1 MRASTHRPFRTS
13 VLMLCVGAAAGVVLT
28 VPTAAQAAPSRAVAS
43 TLVVETQFWDAPSPV
58 LSASGLLTGCTAAV
72 SLGQAP
78 TRAPQFN
85 GRKLV
90 SCDGGTFEIVY
101 QAAFRGGG
109 PVTGTWTA
117 ASGTG
122 TLAGVRGTGTVTGT
136 GDCTVAEGS
145 GGCVLDTWTGSLFLA
160 PA

>member
-1 MRASTHRPFRTS
+1 MRASTHRPTRTS
-13 VLMLCVGAAAGVVLT
+13 VLLVTVAAAGAVLA
-28 VPTAAQAAPSRAVAS
+28 VPMTAQAAPSRAVES

-58 LSASGLLTGCTAAV
+58 VSASGLLTGCTSVV

-90 SCDGGTFEIVY
+90 SCGGGTFEIVY
-101 QAAFRGGG
+101 QAAFRGSG

-117 ASGTG
+117 AGGTG
-122 TLAGVRGTGTVTGT
+122 TLAGVRGGGTVTGT
-136 GDCTVAEGS
+136 GDCTVAEDS
-145 GGCVLDTWTGSLFLA
+145 AGCVLDTWTGSLFLA